1 MLNSKI
7 PSQME
12 AQLETRGSKLS
23 TLALFVFF
31 VIFFGLASNFLA
43 SRANAQAAALAN
55 DPATLAANAAQA
67 ETQTPFLF
75 TGQLLF
81 ETTRSANE
89 AEPISYGGS
98 YQLTGSAIHKKS
110 AVNATA
116 RVGYTRAYSYERDD
130 GSVGSF
136 DNPGLSLAKSFR
148 NGKDYEFSALD
159 AVSVSLSGSI
169 GANDESR
176 RRTFLWSN
184 GVSVTGAKTLGNW
197 SLRQG
202 FGYTHSFY
210 EYDIRDN
217 GVVNSPH
224 TLRSTTMA
232 FYSLNDQISF
242 GASFLY
248 GYSISFQGVGR
259 ATTMAQFSADYA
271 FTNKISASLGV
282 ASDRGTLEPDGQT
295 NRIRFYAPEAATY
308 FFDLIVSL

>member
-1 MLNSKI
+1 M
-7 PSQME
+7 
-12 AQLETRGSKLS
+12 
-23 TLALFVFF
+23 ALFVFF
-31 VIFFGLASNFLA
+31 VVFVGLASSFLA
-43 SRANAQAAALAN
+43 SRAHAQAAALAN

-67 ETQTPFLF
+67 DSEKPFLY
-75 TGQLLF
+75 TGQLLL

-89 AEPISYGGS
+89 AEPISYGGW
-98 YQLTGSAIHKKS
+98 YQLTASGIHKKS
-110 AVNATA
+110 AINGTFRA
-116 RVGYTRAYSYERDD
+116 GYTREYSYQRED
-130 GSVGSF
+130 GSMGSF
-136 DNPGLSLAKSFR
+136 DNPSVSVAKSFR
-148 NGKDYEFSALD
+148 HGKDYDLSWID
-159 AVSVSLSGSI
+159 AISLSVSGAI

-184 GVSVTGAKTLGNW
+184 GVSVTVAKRLGRL

-202 FGYTHSFY
+202 LGYTHSFF

-224 TLRSTTMA
+224 TLRSSTLA
-232 FYSLNDQISF
+232 FYSLNDHISL
-242 GASFLY
+242 GASLMY
-248 GYSISFQGVGR
+248 GYALSFQGVGR

-271 FTNKISASLGV
+271 ITEKISASLGV